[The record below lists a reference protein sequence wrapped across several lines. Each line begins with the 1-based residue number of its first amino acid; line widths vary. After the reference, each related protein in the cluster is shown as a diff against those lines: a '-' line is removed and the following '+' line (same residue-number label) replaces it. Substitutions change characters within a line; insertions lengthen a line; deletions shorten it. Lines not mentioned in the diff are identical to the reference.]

1 MSIYTYKR
9 RWKWFLVVVA
19 TIIIFI
25 SLWFTNILVS
35 KIASDERNKVEL
47 WAQAVQ
53 NKALLVQY
61 TEELFKK
68 MQDEER
74 IKMQIWAN
82 ATKKLIYASENEDLS
97 FYTEIISGNTN
108 IPVILTNDKGLIT
121 QYRNINLNSDTTKY
135 LEGKLKGAFSQYP
148 PIIISYGKKRDF
160 LYYKDSKVF
169 EQLKNVMQDIITSF
183 ISEVAMNS
191 ASVPVV
197 IVDSTKQ
204 NLIAMGNIDTL
215 NDKNYKGIRDLLNH
229 MQEQNTPIK
238 INLAQYGTSY
248 VFYQNSR
255 LLTYLKYYPIAQ
267 IGIIGFFVL
276 ISYLLFSMYRRAE
289 QNQVWAGM
297 AKETAHQLGTPL
309 SSLLAWV
316 EILKLKEVDD
326 ETITELGKDIKRLET
341 ITQRFSNI
349 GSAPKMENSNIIDII
364 TSSVDYIKRR
374 SSSNVH
380 FHINT
385 PHEAAIYASIN
396 NSLFEWVVE
405 NLCRNAVDAM
415 GGKGFV
421 QIDIAEDATS
431 VLIDVT
437 DTGKGI
443 SKSKFKTVFNP
454 GYTTKQRGWGLGL
467 TLSRRIIENY
477 HKGRIF
483 VKQSVIGKGTT
494 FRIVLKK
501 RLIYGKYSY
510 ICFR

>member
-9 RWKWFLVVVA
+9 RWKWVLMVVA
-19 TIIIFI
+19 AFIILI
-25 SLWFTNILVS
+25 SLWFTNLIVS

-53 NKALLVQY
+53 NKALLVEY

-82 ATKKLIYASENEDLS
+82 ATKKLINASENEDLS

-121 QYRNINLNSDTTKY
+121 QYRNININTDSTKY
-135 LEGKLKGAFSQYP
+135 LEGKLKEVFSQYS
-148 PIIISYGKKRDF
+148 PIIINYGRKKDF

-169 EQLKNVMQDIITSF
+169 EQLKNVMHDIISSF

-191 ASVPVV
+191 ASVPVI

-204 NLIAMGNIDTL
+204 NLIAMGNIDTVK
-215 NDKNYKGIRDLLNH
+215 NKNYTGINDLLH
-229 MQEQNTPIK
+229 TMEEQNTPIK

-248 VFYQNSR
+248 IYYQNSR

-309 SSLLAWV
+309 SSLLGWV
-316 EILKLKEVDD
+316 EILRLKDVDD
-326 ETITELGKDIKRLET
+326 ETITELCKDIKRLET
-341 ITQRFSNI
+341 VTQRFSNI
-349 GSAPKMENSNIIDII
+349 GSLPKIEKNNIIEIV
-364 TSSVDYIKRR
+364 TASVDYIKRR

-385 PHEAAIYASIN
+385 PNEATIFAPIN
-396 NSLFEWVVE
+396 NSLFEWVIE

-415 GGKGFV
+415 GGKGYV
-421 QIDIAEDATS
+421 QIDITNDNTH
-431 VLIDVT
+431 VYIDVT
-437 DTGKGI
+437 DSGKGI
-443 SKSKFKTVFNP
+443 AKSKFKTVFNP

-467 TLSRRIIENY
+467 TLSHRIIENY

-483 VKQSVIGKGTT
+483 VKQSTLGKGTT

-501 RLIYGKYSY
+501 A
-510 ICFR
+510 